1 MPSIKTIGLSN
12 VILGFALII
21 LVGCASQPYVPPAPS
36 YMTIN
41 TIPQGADLSING
53 SYVGV
58 SPLQILAPELS
69 REDPNDSPKHRT
81 YLYNGTQP
89 LMIEASLTGYETKA
103 VSIGV
108 YQPPHD
114 IVLTRM
120 VETWSMIY
128 RAPVGT
134 KTLPAY
140 YEYPAKVDIKLNV
153 QQ

>member
-1 MPSIKTIGLSN
+1 MLSIKIIEFSK
-12 VILGFALII
+12 VILGFALLI
-21 LVGCASQPYVPPAPS
+21 LAGCASQTYVPPEPS

-58 SPLQILAPELS
+58 SPLQMLAPTLL
-69 REDPNDSPKHRT
+69 REDPNNSPKVHT

-89 LMIEASLTGYETKA
+89 MVIEANLAGYTTKS

-108 YQPPHD
+108 YQPPQD

-140 YEYPAKVDIKLNV
+140 YLYPATVDIKLNRLE
-153 QQ
+153 